1 MSAEATAKVLGLADA
16 EQAEYAAAHDH
27 DHEAFLDDKY
37 DVTGV
42 DLDPAP
48 VAHIAPAGDRPAH
61 CLEVTGQH
69 WTRAIVLAN
78 TQPPACRECLE
89 IAEVLDTIE
98 LYDLARLAAG
108 VAADVPVVAFAWR
121 LDTEALPMRDLS
133 TRDVVAVRLLCDPA
147 APLSVLKADLWQEIR
162 SERPHLYP
170 ALCARDV
177 AGAYAAALEA
187 DR

>member
-1 MSAEATAKVLGLADA
+1 MSAAS
-16 EQAEYAAAHDH
+16 Y
-27 DHEAFLDDKY
+27 DHEAFLNDKY

-69 WTRAIVLAN
+69 WTRAVVLAN

-89 IAEVLDTIE
+89 IAEALDKID

-121 LDTEALPMRDLS
+121 LDTEALPMRDLT

-162 SERPHLYP
+162 AERPHLYP
-170 ALCARDV
+170 ALCAGDV

-187 DR
+187 GQ